1 MPKKVTL
8 VAPAGIPAR
17 KAADRPDGGRDNA
30 ADQMAAGQ
38 FGFDLVAEGIRP
50 ALGAGLGRVIHMPGI
65 THHFVSGSP
74 GTTQWDML
82 RARGSGRCPACRR
95 R

>member
-50 ALGAGLGRVIHMPGI
+50 ALGAGLGR
-65 THHFVSGSP
+65 
-74 GTTQWDML
+74 
-82 RARGSGRCPACRR
+82 
-95 R
+95 